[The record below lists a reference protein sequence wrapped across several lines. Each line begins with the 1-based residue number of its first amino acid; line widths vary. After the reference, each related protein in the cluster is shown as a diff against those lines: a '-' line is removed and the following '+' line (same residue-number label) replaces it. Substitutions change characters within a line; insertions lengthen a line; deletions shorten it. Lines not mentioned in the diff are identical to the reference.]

1 MMASP
6 LDLVFLQGTI
16 RNPSTSSQVFQRL
29 PIKGDGIEPDLLGE
43 IFTCVL
49 QAVNF
54 KKMPGELSRKNEY
67 FWANKCIHIYL
78 FMYSHM

>member
-6 LDLVFLQGTI
+6 LDLVFLQGAI

-29 PIKGDGIEPDLLGE
+29 PIKGDMIEPDLLGE
-43 IFTCVL
+43 IFKCVL

-54 KKMPGELSRKNEY
+54 KKWQEN
-67 FWANKCIHIYL
+67 
-78 FMYSHM
+78 